1 LVGLTKKENT
11 HQGPGTLP
19 GLFFSLE
26 SLAKPA
32 SGQRGIV
39 MERAR

>member
-1 LVGLTKKENT
+1 
-11 HQGPGTLP
+11 LP